1 MKKEIEDY
9 IINSSEIAKNSLSIS
24 DEIERSINAI
34 VECLD
39 KGKKIVLFGN
49 GGSAA
54 DAQHIAAELIGRFK
68 AERKSYPAIALS
80 TDSSVL
86 TSLSNDYSFDVVFS
100 RQCESLV
107 VDGDVVIGIS
117 TSGNSTNVEKALEVS
132 KSKGA
137 TTIGLLGN
145 KGGKIRNVVDIP
157 IVVDSSSTPKIQ
169 EVHRIVYHVICEM
182 VEKIMVKKWTKKDNQ
197 WIIDFSGY

>member
-9 IINSSEIAKNSLSIS
+9 IIKSSEIAKNSVSIS
-24 DEIERSINAI
+24 DEIERSINVI

-39 KGKKIVLFGN
+39 KGNKIVLFGN

-107 VDGDVVIGIS
+107 VEGDVVIGIS
-117 TSGNSTNVEKALEVS
+117 TSGNSTNVEKALLVS
-132 KSKGA
+132 KNNGA
-137 TTIGLLGN
+137 TTIGMLGN
-145 KGGKIRNVVDIP
+145 KGGKIKEVVDIP

-182 VEKIMVKKWTKKDNQ
+182 VEKIMIQKRLKKENK
-197 WIIDFSGY
+197 

>member
-9 IINSSEIAKNSLSIS
+9 IIKSSEIAKNSVSIS

-39 KGKKIVLFGN
+39 KGNKIVLFGN

-117 TSGNSTNVEKALEVS
+117 TSGNSTNVEKALLVS
-132 KSKGA
+132 KNNGA
-137 TTIGLLGN
+137 TTIGMLGN
-145 KGGKIRNVVDIP
+145 KGGKIKEVVDIP

-182 VEKIMVKKWTKKDNQ
+182 VEKIMIQK
-197 WIIDFSGY
+197 